1 MNQHDFFINNVRD
14 TPAPVDTTLSVF
26 NSLAYRPFPSL
37 FVNRWNL
44 IPDPNTSPPKSEVG
58 LTELFNE
65 IRSTVDTEAQ
75 IVKAVFP
82 NPSVVMQVFL
92 QRVFAQSVR
101 VIYSLLVASVKI
113 FHQIQQHMEQLLH
126 RGSDISDLA
135 YLRVLQL
142 VHFQASAL
150 VEDLKAHELPH
161 VSSRTP
167 YEATEFRRSLAGS
180 APVTGTA
187 PSTAISTMLET
198 AMEELF
204 VPYTEGQRYM
214 ERESRS
220 LVTLYGNLLGNFA
233 RYHVR
238 TRLASKNA
246 IQG

>member
-1 MNQHDFFINNVRD
+1 VNQHDFFINNVRD
-14 TPAPVDTTLSVF
+14 TPAPVDTTLSVKF
-26 NSLAYRPFPSL
+26 SCLQTIHL
-37 FVNRWNL
+37 TLLMNRWNL
-44 IPDPNTSPPKSEVG
+44 ISDPNTSPPKSEVG
-58 LTELFNE
+58 LTELFAE

-101 VIYSLLVASVKI
+101 VIYSLLVARVKN
-113 FHQIQQHMEQLLH
+113 FYQIQQHMEQLLH
-126 RGSDISDLA
+126 KGSDISDLA

-161 VSSRTP
+161 MSPRTP

-180 APVTGTA
+180 APVTGTT
-187 PSTAISTMLET
+187 PSAAISTMLET

-214 ERESRS
+214 ERESKS

-238 TRLASKNA
+238 TSLSSKNA
-246 IQG
+246 IHG

>member
-1 MNQHDFFINNVRD
+1 
-14 TPAPVDTTLSVF
+14 
-26 NSLAYRPFPSL
+26 
-37 FVNRWNL
+37 
-44 IPDPNTSPPKSEVG
+44 
-58 LTELFNE
+58 
-65 IRSTVDTEAQ
+65 
-75 IVKAVFP
+75 
-82 NPSVVMQVFL
+82 
-92 QRVFAQSVR
+92 
-101 VIYSLLVASVKI
+101 
-113 FHQIQQHMEQLLH
+113 MEQLLH

-161 VSSRTP
+161 TSPRTP

-180 APVTGTA
+180 APVTGTT
-187 PSTAISTMLET
+187 PSAAISTMLET

-220 LVTLYGNLLGNFA
+220 LATLYGNLLANFA

-238 TRLASKNA
+238 TSLASNNA
-246 IQG
+246 KYCG

>member
-14 TPAPVDTTLSVF
+14 TPAPVDTILSVL
-26 NSLAYRPFPSL
+26 NSLTHKPFTL
-37 FVNRWNL
+37 LVNRWNL
-44 IPDPNTSPPKSEVG
+44 IPDPDSSPPKSEVG
-58 LTELFNE
+58 LIELFAE

-101 VIYSLLVASVKI
+101 VIYSLLAVGI
-113 FHQIQQHMEQLLH
+113 ETFHQIQQHMEQLLH
-126 RGSDISDLA
+126 KASDISDLA

-142 VHFQASAL
+142 VHFQASVL

-161 VSSRTP
+161 MSPRTP

-180 APVTGTA
+180 APVTGTT
-187 PSTAISTMLET
+187 PSTAISTMLEI

-214 ERESRS
+214 ERESKS
-220 LVTLYGNLLGNFA
+220 LVNLYGNLLGNFA

-238 TRLASKNA
+238 TSLVSKKA
-246 IQG
+246 IYG